1 MERPSIEEL
10 LKGNTKI
17 TEAIS
22 VFTQEENHDKDHLQ
36 EVFHRILEEMKAGT
50 CMLFAATPVPAEEG
64 QEKNQLRITMNILK
78 TGDGKSYAI
87 AYTSQEEQAK
97 GKERQDVGNAVTM
110 PIGKILEAAV
120 QNPQI
125 DGVVINPWGESF
137 IVVRQVEEVLLNQL
151 RQESVKRNLH
161 NEQIES
167 CIAQYYKDLD
177 EKLPDETEQN
187 QKMKKSL
194 ERLLAAVLDAANRQS
209 HVLVAVSKVKAEP
222 KEDEVQDPARKKQP
236 EEKIV
241 LNHMKTSDGK
251 DVLAAF
257 TSDAEIRK
265 GNQNTGAITMPLQNL
280 LLTAKKM
287 AETTK
292 LDGVLLNVW
301 GQRFLLNQALIQW
314 ILQAKTIQMGNA
326 KAAQQQAKK
335 KTIVRA
341 AVLGAAAADML
352 SLGEKPVTAELS
364 EDFLGLWADAGLTF
378 AAMDSLNAEKKLDFD
393 SIMDAY
399 FAWEM
404 RGQYTALEKTEHV
417 NATVGAALMNN
428 ARGVAA
434 LQCGEDKDDNGALI
448 RMLPFAL
455 LLGRR
460 GHAFSD
466 LDRFMLH
473 QASAMTHNN
482 ADSKLCCEL
491 YALML
496 RNIENGLGGQTLAEQ
511 LQAAVNDIS
520 LFYEEESEDGLTPEE
535 IEMNREALAQRR
547 EVVQDYDQVKPS
559 LTLFA
564 RLKALDSF
572 KALPEEEIHGTEKAI
587 DTLEAA
593 VYCLLNT
600 ESYQACVL
608 KAANLEGAAE
618 AVSLLA
624 GSLAGAF
631 YGEQAVP
638 EAWREKLMKGTW
650 MQQLCDT
657 FQKTWIA

>member
-1 MERPSIEEL
+1 MEKPSIEEL
-10 LKGNTKI
+10 LKGNTNI

-22 VFTQEENHDKDHLQ
+22 VFSKDENHDKDHLQ
-36 EVFHRILEEMKAGT
+36 VVFQKLLEEMKAGT
-50 CMLFAATPVPAEEG
+50 CMLFAATPMPAVEG
-64 QEKNQLRITMNILK
+64 QKENQFRITMNILK
-78 TGDGKSYAI
+78 TGDGKSYAV

-97 GKERQDVGNAVTM
+97 GKDRKDVGNAVTM
-110 PIGKILEAAV
+110 PIDKILEAAV

-137 IVVRQVEEVLLNQL
+137 IVVRKVEEVLLNQL
-151 RQESVKRNLH
+151 RQENAKRNLH

-177 EKLPDETEQN
+177 EKLPDETAQN

-194 ERLLAAVLDAANRQS
+194 ERLLAAVLDASNRQS
-209 HVLVAVSKVKAEP
+209 HVLVAVSKLKTEP

-257 TSDAEIRK
+257 TNDEEIRK

-326 KAAQQQAKK
+326 KAAQQTKK
-335 KTIVRA
+335 KTIVRS

-352 SLGEKPVTAELS
+352 SLEEKPVSGELS
-364 EDFLGLWADAGLTF
+364 EESLGLWADAGLSF
-378 AAMDSLNAEKKLDFD
+378 AAMESLNAEKKLDFD

-404 RGQYTALEKTEHV
+404 RGEYTALGKAEHV
-417 NATVGAALMNN
+417 NATFGAALMNN

-434 LQCGEDKDDNGALI
+434 LQCGEDKDDNGSLI

-466 LDRFMLH
+466 MDRFMLH

-482 ADSKLCCEL
+482 ADAKLCCEL

-496 RNIENGLGGQTLAEQ
+496 RNIENGLGGKTLAEQ

-520 LFYEEESEDGLTPEE
+520 LFYEEESEEGLTPEE
-535 IEMNREALAQRR
+535 IEMNREALAQHR

-559 LTLFA
+559 LTLLA
-564 RLKALDSF
+564 RLQELDSF

-600 ESYQACVL
+600 DSYEACVL
-608 KAANLEGAAE
+608 KAANMDGAAE

-631 YGEQAVP
+631 YGVQAVP
-638 EAWREKLMKGTW
+638 EAWREKLMKATW
-650 MQQLCDT
+650 MQELCDT